1 MMENR
6 RDDMLLLLTLAR
18 WKWKMGRRALYHQVV
33 HTLSG
38 KLFAIL
44 MIVAIPT
51 LIPLVTQG
59 AGARLLPGSGVLDGM
74 LVAAH
79 LALALAFVAF
89 VPPILAKVFVVRRKP
104 EPLISHPSVMPL
116 LALDRMLVSV
126 LLVGVAYLVLFFYV
140 FYGRALVSRLESPWI
155 GIPVHIV
162 TSSLYLLVLG
172 IAVASVCR
180 SWTRR
185 PNIARRGKTV
195 LNGGAAIFFGTFLL
209 LTAGVTTM
217 AERAPDLFE
226 ALGEMAQRALYFGL
240 APLGATFA
248 IDEGQWLPLLGW
260 IVALGLATRLALRA
274 VTAWSTVAHLEL
286 PIDLDAPT
294 SRRYSS
300 LFDGIRA
307 GKGPWSAVRPFW
319 RKDVVAPYAREPR
332 SYFSEQWLVFY
343 VEVGAVV
350 LIAVL
355 LRRGEL
361 QPVHSAALL
370 VVVLLGVVAGLA
382 MLRGLNCLGIEGSQL
397 GVLRPVLTGGQL
409 FVRKGLANG
418 IYVLTHAVAHA
429 LVLFAAAQIAG
440 LRQITLVAVLGY
452 AIGGAL
458 IWTFGASAL
467 GFLLPDL
474 QRRATFLS
482 GAESVAKYLYVGT
495 CAVSLGIVGV
505 AHVQYELGRMD
516 GGSYA
521 GLITFVVLTLV
532 ATFSAVTWWA
542 LHRFPRIEL

>member
-1 MMENR
+1 MGNW
-6 RDDMLLLLTLAR
+6 RDNMLMLLTFAR
-18 WKWKMGRRALYHQVV
+18 WKWKMSRRAVYHEAL

-38 KLFAIL
+38 KLWIVL
-44 MIVAIPT
+44 IIVALPS
-51 LIPLVTQG
+51 LIPLVIHG
-59 AGARLLPGSGVLDGM
+59 AAARILPGSGVLGGM

-89 VPPILAKVFVVRRKP
+89 VPPILSKVFVVRRTP
-104 EPLISHPSVMPL
+104 EPLMSHPSVMPL

-126 LLVGVAYLVLFFYV
+126 LLLGVAYLVPFFYL
-140 FYGRALVSRLESPWI
+140 FYGRALINRLESPWI
-155 GIPVHIV
+155 GIPVHLAT
-162 TSSLYLLVLG
+162 TSVYLLVLG

-185 PNIARRGKTV
+185 PNIARRARIV
-195 LNGGAAIFFGTFLL
+195 LRGGAAVFFGAFFL
-209 LTAGVTTM
+209 LTAGVTSM
-217 AERAPDLFE
+217 VERAPERLA
-226 ALGEMAQRALYFGL
+226 ALGEMAQRALHFGL
-240 APLGATFA
+240 APLGATLA
-248 IDEGQWLPLLGW
+248 IDEGRWLTLLGW
-260 IVALGLATRLALRA
+260 IVALGLATWLALRA
-274 VTAWSTVAHLEL
+274 ATAWAAVAHLEL
-286 PIDLDAPT
+286 PIDLAAST
-294 SRRYSS
+294 RRRYSS
-300 LFDGIRA
+300 LFDGLRA
-307 GKGPWSAVRPFW
+307 GRGRWPAVRPFW

-332 SYFSEQWLVFY
+332 SYFGEQWFAFSAG
-343 VEVGAVV
+343 VGAVV

-355 LRRGEL
+355 RNRSAL

-382 MLRGLNCLGIEGSQL
+382 MLRGLNCLGLEGSQL
-397 GVLRPVLTGGQL
+397 GLLRPVLTGGQL

-440 LRQITLVAVLGY
+440 LRQITLIAVLVY

-458 IWTFGASAL
+458 IWTFAASAL

-482 GAESVAKYLYVGT
+482 GATTVAKYLYLGT
-495 CAVSLGIVGV
+495 CAMSLSLVGV
-505 AHVQYELGRMD
+505 AHVQCGLGRMD

-521 GLITFVVLTLV
+521 GLITLVVLTLV
-532 ATFSAVTWWA
+532 AAFFAVTWWA

>member
-1 MMENR
+1 MGNW
-6 RDDMLLLLTLAR
+6 RDDMLKLLTLAR
-18 WKWKMGRRALYHQVV
+18 WKWKMGRRALYHEVV

-38 KLFAIL
+38 KLMFVLI
-44 MIVAIPT
+44 IVALPT

-89 VPPILAKVFVVRRKP
+89 VPPILSKVFVVRRTP
-104 EPLISHPSVMPL
+104 EPLMSHPSVMPL
-116 LALDRMLVSV
+116 LAFDRMLVSV
-126 LLVGVAYLVLFFYV
+126 LLTGVVFLVTFFYL
-140 FYGRALVSRLESPWI
+140 FYGRALISRLESPWI
-155 GIPVHIV
+155 GIPVHLA
-162 TSSLYLLVLG
+162 TSSLFLLVLG
-172 IAVASVCR
+172 IAVACVCR

-195 LNGGAAIFFGTFLL
+195 LNGGAAIFFGTYLL
-209 LTAGVTTM
+209 LTAGVTSM
-217 AERAPDLFE
+217 VERAPERLE

-240 APLGATFA
+240 APLGATLA
-248 IDEGQWLPLLGW
+248 IDEGRWLTLLGW
-260 IVALGLATRLALRA
+260 VVALGLATRFALRA

-286 PIDLDAPT
+286 PIDLDAST

-300 LFDGIRA
+300 LFDGLRA
-307 GKGPWSAVRPFW
+307 GRGRWPAVRPFW

-332 SYFSEQWLVFY
+332 SYFSEQWFVFSA
-343 VEVGAVV
+343 EVGAVV

-355 LRRGEL
+355 RHRGVL
-361 QPVHSAALL
+361 QPMHSAALL

-382 MLRGLNCLGIEGSQL
+382 MLRGLNCLGLEGLQL

-409 FVRKGLANG
+409 FVRKALANS

-440 LRQITLVAVLGY
+440 LSQITLVAVLGY

-458 IWTFGASAL
+458 IWTFAASAL

-474 QRRATFLS
+474 QCRATFLS
-482 GAESVAKYLYVGT
+482 GAAAVAKYLYVGT
-495 CAVSLGIVGV
+495 CALSLGLVGV
-505 AHVQYELGRMD
+505 AHVQYGLGRMD
-516 GGSYA
+516 DGSYA
-521 GLITFVVLTLV
+521 GLITCVVITLV
-532 ATFSAVTWWA
+532 AAFSAVTWWA
-542 LHRFPRIEL
+542 LQRFPGIEL

>member
-1 MMENR
+1 MGNW
-6 RDDMLLLLTLAR
+6 RDNMLMLLTLAR
-18 WKWKMGRRALYHQVV
+18 WKWKMGRRALYHEVV

-38 KLFAIL
+38 KLMAIL
-44 MIVAIPT
+44 IIVAIPAV
-51 LIPLVTQG
+51 IPTVTQG
-59 AGARLLPGSGVLDGM
+59 AGPRMLPGSGVLEGIFA
-74 LVAAH
+74 AAH

-89 VPPILAKVFVVRRKP
+89 VPPILSKVFVVRRGP
-104 EPLISHPSVMPL
+104 EPLMSHPSVMPL
-116 LALDRMLVSV
+116 LALYRLVSV
-126 LLVGVAYLVLFFYV
+126 LLLGVAYLVSFFYL
-140 FYGRALVSRLESPWI
+140 FYGRAIASLLESPWI
-155 GIPVHIV
+155 GIPVHLAT
-162 TSSLYLLVLG
+162 TSVYLLVLG
-172 IAVASVCR
+172 VAVASGCR

-185 PNIARRGKTV
+185 PNVARRAKTV
-195 LNGGAAIFFGTFLL
+195 LNGGAAIFLGTFVL

-217 AERAPDLFE
+217 AERAPELFE
-226 ALGEMAQRALYFGL
+226 AFGEIAQRALYFGL

-248 IDEGQWLPLLGW
+248 IDEGRWLALLGW

-274 VTAWSTVAHLEL
+274 VPAWAAVAHLEL

-300 LFDGIRA
+300 LFDGLRA
-307 GKGPWSAVRPFW
+307 GRGRWPAVRPFW

-332 SYFSEQWLVFY
+332 SYFSEQWFVFY

-350 LIAVL
+350 LIAL
-355 LRRGEL
+355 LRHRGAL
-361 QPVHSAALL
+361 QPEHSTALL

-382 MLRGLNCLGIEGSQL
+382 MLRGLNCLGLEGSQL
-397 GVLRPVLTGGQL
+397 GVLRPVLAGGQL

-429 LVLFAAAQIAG
+429 LILFAAAQIAG
-440 LRQITLVAVLGY
+440 LRQITLVAALGY
-452 AIGGAL
+452 AIGSAL

-482 GAESVAKYLYVGT
+482 GAAPVAKYLYVGT
-495 CAVSLGIVGV
+495 CAVSLGLVGV
-505 AHVQYELGRMD
+505 AHVQYGLGRMD
-516 GGSYA
+516 GASYA
-521 GLITFVVLTLV
+521 GFITFVVLTLV

-542 LHRFPRIEL
+542 LHRFPRMEL

>member
-1 MMENR
+1 MGKR
-6 RDDMLLLLTLAR
+6 RDDMLMLLTLAR
-18 WKWKMGRRALYHQVV
+18 WKWKMSRRAVHHEVV
-33 HTLSG
+33 HTLAG
-38 KLFAIL
+38 KMMFAL
-44 MIVAIPT
+44 MIVALPT
-51 LIPLVTQG
+51 LIPLVIHG
-59 AGARLLPGSGVLDGM
+59 AAAQILPASGVLDGM

-89 VPPILAKVFVVRRKP
+89 VPPILAKEFVVRRTP
-104 EPLISHPSVMPL
+104 EPLMSHPSVMPL
-116 LALDRMLVSV
+116 LALDRILVSA
-126 LLVGVAYLVLFFYV
+126 LLTGVVFLVPFFYV
-140 FYGRALVSRLESPWI
+140 FYGRALISRLESPWI
-155 GIPVHIV
+155 GIPVHLAT
-162 TSSLYLLVLG
+162 TSVYLLVLG

-185 PNIARRGKTV
+185 PNIARRAKTV
-195 LNGGAAIFFGTFLL
+195 LNVGAAIFLGTYVLL
-209 LTAGVTTM
+209 IGGVTRM
-217 AERAPDLFE
+217 AERAPERLE

-240 APLGATFA
+240 APLGAA
-248 IDEGQWLPLLGW
+248 LAVDEGRWLTLLGW
-260 IVALGLATRLALRA
+260 IVALGLATWLALRA
-274 VTAWSTVAHLEL
+274 VTAWAAVANLEL
-286 PIDLDAPT
+286 PIDLDT
-294 SRRYSS
+294 SARRRYAS
-300 LFDGIRA
+300 LFDGLRP
-307 GKGPWSAVRPFW
+307 GRGRWPAVRPFW

-332 SYFSEQWLVFY
+332 SYFSEQWFVFY
-343 VEVGAVV
+343 AEVGAVV

-355 LRRGEL
+355 LHRGAL

-382 MLRGLNCLGIEGSQL
+382 ILRGLNCLGLEGSQL

-440 LRQITLVAVLGY
+440 LGQITLVAVLGY

-458 IWTFGASAL
+458 IWTFAASAL

-474 QRRATFLS
+474 QRRAIFLS
-482 GAESVAKYLYVGT
+482 GATTMAKFLYVGT
-495 CAVSLGIVGV
+495 CSMSLSLVGV
-505 AHVQYELGRMD
+505 AHVQYDLGRMD
-516 GGSYA
+516 GASYA
-521 GLITFVVLTLV
+521 GFITFVVLTLV